1 MPAADRSTRETPLS
15 VIIVRVVV
23 PLGILL
29 TYWAIRLPRFTS
41 PTADGNVGIE
51 IFVALALT
59 LVGCVVAAS
68 GLVAL
73 YRHIVR

>member
-1 MPAADRSTRETPLS
+1 MPAEDRSPRQTPLS
-15 VIIVRVVV
+15 VIIVRIVV

-29 TYWAIRLPRFTS
+29 TYWAIRLPRITS
-41 PTADGNVGIE
+41 PTADANVGIE
-51 IFVALALT
+51 VFVALALT
-59 LVGCVVAAS
+59 LIGCVVAAS